1 MSDQLMI
8 AAIALLAVFIVLL
21 VGLLIT
27 AICKCCARPKKIE
40 EEKKPLLGDEGISK
54 TDLLSKIESMERE
67 LQEVLSRESGLK
79 QEKQDLLAKLNEGG
93 LVTQKLQK
101 ECSNLVES
109 NMALAKKNAEIE
121 SALEHTKSAVQK
133 LETEKTAPPD
143 RGKSVL
149 IPSKVGIVS
158 WGYDLLSECKNAF
171 KAVENSNSL
180 SESDKEQLGDRILNL
195 KESIQNFM
203 CCVGDIVQGGG
214 LPSTAMSAA
223 GVQCSTDNKYIT
235 Q

>member
-1 MSDQLMI
+1 MNSQLMI

-101 ECSNLVES
+101 ECSNLMES

-121 SALEHTKSAVQK
+121 SALEHANAAMQK
-133 LETEKTAPPD
+133 LENEKTTSTKKGTLVSSRVD
-143 RGKSVL
+143 VL
-149 IPSKVGIVS
+149 S
-158 WGYDLLSECKNAF
+158 WGYGLLNDCKNVF
-171 KAVENSNSL
+171 KNVNNSTNL
-180 SESDKEQLGDRILNL
+180 SESDKKQLGDRILNL

-223 GVQCSTDNKYIT
+223 GVQCSIDNKYIT